1 MSETGGI
8 SNTPKK
14 VNRLFLFLGILS
26 LLFTPFD
33 IAIESDYFGSFLNIA
48 WGGFF
53 IFLSFRERLKS
64 KLSPNSM
71 QVIQFILVAFI
82 VIAGLSKFLY
92 KLKIKGVF

>member
-33 IAIESDYFGSFLNIA
+33 IALERDYFGSFLNIA
-48 WGGFF
+48 WGGLF

-71 QVIQFILVAFI
+71 HVIQFILVAFI
-82 VIAGLSKFLY
+82 VIAGLSKLRY
-92 KLKIKGVF
+92 KLKIRGVF